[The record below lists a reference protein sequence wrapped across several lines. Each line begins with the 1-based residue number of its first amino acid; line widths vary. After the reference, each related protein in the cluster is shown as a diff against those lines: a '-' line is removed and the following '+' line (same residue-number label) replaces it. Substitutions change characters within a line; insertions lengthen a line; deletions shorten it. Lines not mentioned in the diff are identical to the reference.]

1 MNSIPHLTPCMNSV
15 AIGAQQAKVAFVGFP
30 VFEAVKPVTGTFPL
44 FELLFPI
51 NVVNVKNAMVVNSTF
66 NAFPSEG
73 GNQSK
78 LFLPVFW
85 VLVGCKAVFVPVVSS
100 ARVAAKPVFTLFAA
114 IFARLFFPPS
124 MGQVAS
130 LAAKLAGAIF
140 KPVSVNLELFRAVFT
155 ALCHLCFLAHL
166 YLLNTFAHY
175 KPKYFDIACRRIE
188 QAAKQGQLFEPTQ
201 AAPVQLG
208 LEAA

>member
-1 MNSIPHLTPCMNSV
+1 MNSITHLTPCMNSV

-140 KPVSVNLELFRAVFT
+140 KPVSVNLELFGAVFT
-155 ALCHLCFLAHL
+155 PLRNLCFLSHL
-166 YLLNTFAHY
+166 YLLNTYSNY
-175 KPKYFDIACRRIE
+175 KPKYFEIACKRIE
-188 QAAKQGQLFEPTQ
+188 QAVAQGQLFAPEPMKH
-201 AAPVQLG
+201 VQGDLI
-208 LEAA
+208 